1 MMRRLLTLTL
11 LLGLSGYGIQLVAQQ
26 QSHPGEQPSS
36 QQPSSQQPSTSSQT
50 SSSERQSAQSFEG
63 KITRSGNQLVFQDS
77 SSQTSYQLDDQS
89 KVAAYE
95 GKNVK
100 LMGTVDPKTNS
111 MHVIDVTPTE
121 K

>member
-1 MMRRLLTLTL
+1 MRRLLTLTL
-11 LLGLSGYGIQLVAQQ
+11 LLGMSGYGIQLVAQQ
-26 QSHPGEQPSS
+26 QSHPGQQPSS
-36 QQPSSQQPSTSSQT
+36 QQPSSSSQT
-50 SSSERQSAQSFEG
+50 SSSDRQSAQSFEG

>member
-11 LLGLSGYGIQLVAQQ
+11 LLGMSGYGIQLVAQQ
-26 QSHPGEQPSS
+26 QSHPGQQPSS
-36 QQPSSQQPSTSSQT
+36 QQPSSSSQT
-50 SSSERQSAQSFEG
+50 SSSDRQSAQSFEG